1 MHDIKFI
8 KDNGPFF
15 DDKLK
20 KRNLP
25 PISKILISLHN
36 EYLEELKKVQTLQ
49 EKKNTLSKK
58 FSSVSQKKEIEEIR
72 YEVSQ
77 IKLKLDDSK
86 KKK

>member
-49 EKKNTLSKK
+49 EKKNTYQKN
-58 FSSVSQKKEIEEIR
+58 FHRYHKKEIEEIR

-77 IKLKLDDSK
+77 IKLKTRRFK
-86 KKK
+86 K